1 MNQRQKKLYVKQQ
14 TKEHKM
20 FSLQDSGFYICKAY
34 PFIGASPDGLVECK
48 YCGEG
53 LLEIKCP
60 WTYRG
65 LSIKEYAAKSDS
77 CLADINGK
85 IQLDINHPYW
95 AQVQCQ

>member
-1 MNQRQKKLYVKQQ
+1 
-14 TKEHKM
+14 M
-20 FSLQDSGFYICKAY
+20 FSLEDSGFYICKAY

-48 YCGEG
+48 CCGEG
-53 LLEIKCP
+53 LLEIKCL

-85 IQLDINHPYW
+85 NS
-95 AQVQCQ
+95 A